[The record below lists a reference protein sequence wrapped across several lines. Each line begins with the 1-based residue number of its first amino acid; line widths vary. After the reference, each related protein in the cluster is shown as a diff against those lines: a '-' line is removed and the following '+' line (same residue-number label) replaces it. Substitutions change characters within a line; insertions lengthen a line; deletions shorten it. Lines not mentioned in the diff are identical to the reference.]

1 LLSKKSFVP
10 HVKYIKILA
19 AKGGKPVDA
28 YSLFLVFLA
37 IYIAA
42 LVGIGLYSAHR
53 QRSVT
58 DFWLAGRELGP
69 ITIGFSAASAWITA
83 SALLLATGLFL
94 LIGIGSIWIWV
105 FPNIAG
111 LIIIAAISGR
121 IKNIPAL
128 TQPELMEIRY
138 DPMIRA
144 PVAVAVTVMMI
155 LFSVTDF
162 IGFKLVLG
170 TFFGIEPFYA
180 IIIMAAS
187 VALYV
192 SVGGFRAVVWTDLL
206 QYILLAGLA
215 IYVAALALDLCATK
229 GVSLVTAS
237 SMLGPDWWNP
247 FILGGLLGA
256 LVFMIALLPGWVAEQ
271 DPWQKIWAARDEASA
286 KRGLLLGAALLALVY
301 FCCLLTA
308 IGLSVLYP
316 RPAGEVDAEM
326 LYLKII
332 SDNVSPSLL
341 ALLTI
346 GFAAASMSCTDTF
359 ATSGASCISRD
370 LIQRHLWPTAT
381 MKQMLIVNRAL
392 VIIMIAISSAIALNV
407 NSIMDAV
414 IIATV
419 IGTTSYFFPIIGGLY
434 WKRATKWGAMAA
446 LVVGGGTQILLI
458 IYELFLLKQPL
469 DSISPLLTEHGV
481 LLGLF
486 LSAISFF
493 CVSLSTKP
501 TEDIRLAPF
510 FPDIAEKVFGIG
522 IPKVDKN
529 SSHYHEIMTK
539 LEEKMAGNRA
549 HFNLAIDLVPVR
561 ADGASTTGE
570 LKWEQFVEKLTA
582 MHSLWFTPTGSHI
595 VYRLTQADMLACVKM
610 VRGDKNQIWLSAE
623 PKSELYERLKD
634 ELYLAYE
641 EIEDA
646 LPEFGMTASILP

>member
-1 LLSKKSFVP
+1 
-10 HVKYIKILA
+10 
-19 AKGGKPVDA
+19 
-28 YSLFLVFLA
+28 
-37 IYIAA
+37 
-42 LVGIGLYSAHR
+42 
-53 QRSVT
+53 
-58 DFWLAGRELGP
+58 
-69 ITIGFSAASAWITA
+69 
-83 SALLLATGLFL
+83 
-94 LIGIGSIWIWV
+94 
-105 FPNIAG
+105 
-111 LIIIAAISGR
+111 
-121 IKNIPAL
+121 
-128 TQPELMEIRY
+128 
-138 DPMIRA
+138 
-144 PVAVAVTVMMI
+144 
-155 LFSVTDF
+155 
-162 IGFKLVLG
+162 
-170 TFFGIEPFYA
+170 
-180 IIIMAAS
+180 S

-215 IYVAALALDLCATK
+215 IYVAALALDLCAIK
-229 GVSLVTAS
+229 GVSLVTAT

-301 FCCLLTA
+301 FCCLITA

-316 RPAGEVDAEM
+316 RPTGEVEAEM

-332 SDNVSPSLL
+332 SDNVSPALL

-381 MKQMLIVNRAL
+381 MKQMLTVNRVL
-392 VIIMIAISSAIALNV
+392 VIIMIALSSAIALNV
-407 NSIMDAV
+407 SSIMDAV

-458 IYELFLLKQPL
+458 TYEQFLLKQPL

-510 FPDIAEKVFGIG
+510 FPDIAEKVFGTG

-529 SSHYHEIMTK
+529 SSRYHEIMTK

-549 HFNLAIDLVPVR
+549 QLNLTIDLVPVHT
-561 ADGASTTGE
+561 DGASMTGE
-570 LKWEQFVEKLTA
+570 LKWEQFVENLTT
-582 MHSLWFTPTGSHI
+582 MHSFWFTPTGSHI

-610 VRGDKNQIWLSAE
+610 VRGDTNQIWLSAE
-623 PKSELYERLKD
+623 PKSEMYERLKD

-646 LPEFGMTASILP
+646 LPEFGMTVSILP